1 MPKLSEISVHAFLQE
16 YHIKNEKGDPIDF
29 YDHRF
34 LFQPYSDLSPKQVY
48 LKAAQIGAS
57 TMQVLKS
64 LWLAKMYN
72 INEIYTLPTE
82 SDVQDFAGGKVNPII
97 NQNPIL
103 QQYVEQ
109 KDSVEQKRVGNA
121 TVYYRG
127 TFTQKAAIMVSS
139 DANFYDEVDASNQGV
154 IEQYASRLQHSK
166 YKWEHYFSH
175 PSTEGYG
182 VDKIWQLSDQKH
194 WFIVCGSCKQEQYMS
209 WPESVN
215 MEGWYQC
222 KYCDALITD
231 DMRRNGRWVAKYK
244 DKEFSGYWIPLL
256 ICPWVPATE
265 IIQKFNEKS
274 EEYFWNK
281 VLGLPFVGGGNKLT
295 KSLLMR
301 NLTDEQI
308 TPEGNDRVVIGIDTG
323 KHLHYVCGTE
333 KGLFY
338 YGTCSNYDEIDTLME
353 RWPKAIIVIDQGGDL
368 IGSRQLRERWIG
380 RVFLCLYGEDRKTLE
395 LVRWGEKDENGAVTA
410 DRNRMIQL
418 VVDEFT
424 DKRLPIMGTE
434 NDWYDY
440 WLHWNSLTRISKEN
454 ERKQIKKEWIRN
466 GADHWAHATTYWR
479 VGMMRFSTRGGVIQA
494 KDERGFT
501 NMKTSPTISPS
512 GTIPQQDPN
521 KIFQFEEPESEWRT

>member
-274 EEYFWNK
+274 EEYF
-281 VLGLPFVGGGNKLT
+281 
-295 KSLLMR
+295 
-301 NLTDEQI
+301 
-308 TPEGNDRVVIGIDTG
+308 
-323 KHLHYVCGTE
+323 
-333 KGLFY
+333 
-338 YGTCSNYDEIDTLME
+338 
-353 RWPKAIIVIDQGGDL
+353 
-368 IGSRQLRERWIG
+368 
-380 RVFLCLYGEDRKTLE
+380 
-395 LVRWGEKDENGAVTA
+395 
-410 DRNRMIQL
+410 
-418 VVDEFT
+418 
-424 DKRLPIMGTE
+424 
-434 NDWYDY
+434 
-440 WLHWNSLTRISKEN
+440 
-454 ERKQIKKEWIRN
+454 
-466 GADHWAHATTYWR
+466 
-479 VGMMRFSTRGGVIQA
+479 
-494 KDERGFT
+494 
-501 NMKTSPTISPS
+501 
-512 GTIPQQDPN
+512 
-521 KIFQFEEPESEWRT
+521 